1 MLYGRVGNL
10 LDSFLMNEY
19 ELNRFP
25 LFKKTNNMKYI
36 TFLFLLISIIGFT
49 QIPQDFEI
57 ELEPLTIDGA
67 PGVHSYAI
75 GIDSLGRWLVVG
87 GRIDGLHQRQPFA
100 AFLASD
106 NNKNAFVIDPENEQV
121 WSTSLSVLP
130 ASIFEQLQS
139 TNQEFFQRENHL
151 YVIGGY
157 GYSPTVSDHI
167 TYSYLTAI
175 DVDGVTNAIIN
186 GEAITSF
193 FRQISHPKMAVTGGY
208 VGYLDSVVYL
218 AGGQYFEGR
227 YNPMGPNHGPGF
239 IQEYTDAIRKFKI
252 EDDGNNL
259 EIVDFSE
266 EVDAENL
273 HRRDYNMA
281 PQFFPNG
288 DQGFT
293 MFSGVFQQDVDLP
306 FLNSVDVFPSGY
318 IVNNNF
324 NQYLSQYHSA
334 RLPIYDEEHNTMHTI
349 FFGGMSQFTLDI
361 NGNLV
366 EDENV
371 PFVKTISRVTRF
383 SDGEMEEVKLD
394 IEMPTLV
401 GSGAEFIP
409 HHGASFIDS
418 EILELDNISQ
428 QKSLVGYIYGGIQ
441 STQDNIFFIN
451 NGAQSFA
458 SNVIFKVFVNSTT
471 TSTKDFKVKDKNIFN
486 INIYPNPV
494 DSQVVIEYFNPS
506 NGKVKVEMMDLNGKL
521 IQTVFEGTSTEGT
534 QKVLFNMPDVPD
546 GMYFISVEN
555 ENYKNAK
562 TIFIE

>member
-1 MLYGRVGNL
+1 
-10 LDSFLMNEY
+10 
-19 ELNRFP
+19 
-25 LFKKTNNMKYI
+25 MKYI
-36 TFLFLLISIIGFT
+36 TLFFLLISTWSFS

-57 ELEPLTIDGA
+57 EIEPITISDA
-67 PGVHSYAI
+67 PGIHSFSL
-75 GIDSLGRWLVVG
+75 GIDSLGRWLVIG
-87 GRIDGLHQRQPFA
+87 GRVDGLHQRQPFA
-100 AFLASD
+100 AFLAND
-106 NNKNAFVIDPENEQV
+106 NNTNAFVIDPENEQV
-121 WSTSLSVLP
+121 WSTSLSSLP
-130 ASIFEQLQS
+130 TSFFEQLQS
-139 TNQEFFQRENHL
+139 TNQQFFQRGNQL

-157 GYSPTVSDHI
+157 GYSPTVDDHI

-175 DVDGVTNAIIN
+175 DVNGATNAIIN
-186 GEAITSF
+186 GESITTF

-208 VGYLDSVVYL
+208 VGYLDSVFYL

-239 IQEYTDAIRKFKI
+239 IQEYTDAIRKFKV
-252 EDDGNNL
+252 EDNGINL
-259 EIVDFSE
+259 SIVDFSE
-266 EVDAENL
+266 EVDADNL
-273 HRRDYNMA
+273 HRRDYNMV

-293 MFSGVFQQDVDLP
+293 MFSGVFQHDVDLP

-334 RLPIYDEEHNTMHTI
+334 RLPIFDEENNTMHTV
-349 FFGGMSQFTLDI
+349 FFGGMSQFTLSA

-383 SDGEMEEVKLD
+383 SDGAMEEVKLD

-409 HHGASFIDS
+409 HLGASFLSS
-418 EILELDNISQ
+418 EILDLNDINQ
-428 QKSLVGYIYGGIQ
+428 QKTLVGYIYGGIQ
-441 STQDNIFFIN
+441 STQGNIFFIN
-451 NGAQSFA
+451 DGTQSFA
-458 SNVIFKVFVNSTT
+458 SNVIFKVFVKKITT
-471 TSTKDFKVKDKNIFN
+471 NTKDLKVKDDNVFKIS
-486 INIYPNPV
+486 IYPNPT
-494 DSQVVIEYFNPS
+494 DSQVVIEYFNP
-506 NGKVKVEMMDLNGKL
+506 NKDKVKMELFDGSGK
-521 IQTVFEGTSTEGT
+521 IIKTIYEGVISAGS
-534 QKVLFNMPDVPD
+534 QKVLLEMPDLAD

-555 ENYKNAK
+555 KKYKNVK

>member
-1 MLYGRVGNL
+1 
-10 LDSFLMNEY
+10 
-19 ELNRFP
+19 
-25 LFKKTNNMKYI
+25 MKNI
-36 TFLFLLISIIGFT
+36 IFLFLLISVWGIA

-57 ELEPLTIDGA
+57 ELEPLTIDNA
-67 PGVHSYAI
+67 PGVHSFSV
-75 GIDSLGRWLVVG
+75 GVDSLGRWLVIG

-100 AFLASD
+100 AFLAND

-121 WSTSLSVLP
+121 WSTSLGSLPTSV
-130 ASIFEQLQS
+130 FEQLQS
-139 TNQEFFQRENHL
+139 TNQEYYQRENQL

-157 GYSPTVSDHI
+157 GYSPTISDHI

-175 DVDGVTNAIIN
+175 DVNGVTNAIIN

-193 FRQISHPKMAVTGGY
+193 FRQISDPKMAVTGGY
-208 VGYLDSVVYL
+208 VGYLDSVFYL

-239 IQEYTDAIRKFKI
+239 IQEYTNAIRKFKI
-252 EDDGNNL
+252 EDDGTNL
-259 EIVDFSE
+259 SIVDFSE
-266 EVDAENL
+266 EIDADNL

-288 DQGFT
+288 DPGFT

-318 IVNNNF
+318 VVNNNF

-334 RLPIYDEEHNTMHTI
+334 HLPIYDEENNTMHTV
-349 FFGGMSQFTLDI
+349 FFGGMSQFTLDA

-371 PFVKTISRVTRF
+371 PFVKTISRVSRL
-383 SDGEMEEVKLD
+383 SDGTMEEVKLD
-394 IEMPTLV
+394 LEMPALV

-409 HHGASFIDS
+409 HSEASFVSS
-418 EILELDNISQ
+418 EILALDNTSSQ
-428 QKSLVGYIYGGIQ
+428 KTLVGYIYGGIQ

-451 NGAQSFA
+451 NGTQSFA
-458 SNVIFKVFVNSTT
+458 SNVIFKVFIKKIT
-471 TSTKDFKVKDKNIFN
+471 TSTKHLKVKDGNVFK
-486 INIYPNPV
+486 INIYPNPA
-494 DSQVVIEYFNPS
+494 DSQVVIEYFNPN
-506 NGKVKVEMMDLNGKL
+506 NGQVKMEMVDLNGKK
-521 IQTVFEGTSTEGT
+521 IQAIFEGTTAEGI
-534 QKVLFNMPDVPD
+534 QKVLFEMPDIPD

-555 ENYKNAK
+555 ENYKNVK
-562 TIFIE
+562 TIFVE